1 MAKLRL
7 TAARLLASTLAPA
20 TRDVYSRDWAA
31 FGAWCRSAGRR
42 ELPAQQET
50 VELFLVD
57 TLERGLS
64 VSYAERR
71 AAAIVAA
78 HRAANLEPPG
88 GYGIRDLLRAARRER
103 GPQDRKAALKVDE
116 LKQVLR
122 ALPKSPMGARD
133 RAVLLVGFASGL
145 RRSELAGL
153 DLADVRF
160 ERRGV
165 VLYVGRSKSDQNGN
179 GREVAIFCG
188 RRVKTCPVGA
198 LRAWLSERGR
208 GDGALFQGFRLDCT
222 LGGWRLSGRQVAR
235 IVQRSVAAVGLDPRK
250 YGGHSLRAGCATA
263 AAEAGASEISIMQRT
278 GHKSVGMLGRYVRHG
293 RLFAVDPLAK
303 VL

>member
-1 MAKLRL
+1 MPEAGNAAQLRLFDEWGRGPDMAKLRL
-7 TAARLLASTLAPA
+7 TAARLVASTLAPA

-88 GYGIRDLLRAARRER
+88 GYGIRDLLREARRER

-116 LKQVLR
+116 LN
-122 ALPKSPMGARD
+122 S
-133 RAVLLVGFASGL
+133 S
-145 RRSELAGL
+145 ST
-153 DLADVRF
+153 
-160 ERRGV
+160 
-165 VLYVGRSKSDQNGN
+165 VGRD
-179 GREVAIFCG
+179 VP
-188 RRVKTCPVGA
+188 PVG
-198 LRAWLSERGR
+198 R
-208 GDGALFQGFRLDCT
+208 
-222 LGGWRLSGRQVAR
+222 
-235 IVQRSVAAVGLDPRK
+235 
-250 YGGHSLRAGCATA
+250 
-263 AAEAGASEISIMQRT
+263 
-278 GHKSVGMLGRYVRHG
+278 
-293 RLFAVDPLAK
+293 
-303 VL
+303 